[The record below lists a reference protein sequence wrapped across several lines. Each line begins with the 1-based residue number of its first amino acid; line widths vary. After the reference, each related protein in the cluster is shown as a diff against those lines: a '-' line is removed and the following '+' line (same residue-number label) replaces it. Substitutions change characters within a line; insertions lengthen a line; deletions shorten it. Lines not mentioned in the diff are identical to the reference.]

1 MSNKTH
7 SSNHDEM
14 MSEHHHNYE
23 IMDMEHENHEMHN
36 MHNMD
41 NMHDMHDMDN
51 MDMMNHGGHMMH
63 MGDMSKKLK
72 VAIILMIPLLLI
84 SPIAGFTILKFP
96 GSEILQLILG
106 TIIFFYSGTPF
117 FSGAKGELKSRK
129 PAMMM
134 LITMG
139 ITVAY
144 AYSVYATI
152 MSLNG
157 HMGMNFWFE
166 LATLIVIMLIGHL
179 IEMKAIM
186 GAGDALKDLAS
197 LVPKKAHLKSGKDV
211 ELSELKVGDLL
222 LVKENEKIPADG
234 LILSQALVDESMITG
249 ESRAVNKK
257 TNDLVYGGS
266 LNQNQPFEMKVTTLG
281 KDSFLNQVAELVKKA
296 QAQKSNLE
304 NMADRVAGYLFY
316 AALIVGIFS
325 LVFWTISSNFSFA
338 LLLAVSVF
346 VIACPHALGLA
357 VPLVVS
363 RLTSISAKNGLLIQN
378 RTSLEKINTIKYALM
393 DKTGTLT
400 DGKFIVRNV
409 IDFTDE
415 TDILQIMAALEGSST
430 HPIAQSIVS
439 AAKPLENLKV
449 EAVENIPGVGIKG
462 QVNQNFYQIVN
473 YKYLRENQLSYD
485 EKKIAQYLDLGLT
498 VSFLINEQQDVLGFI
513 ALGDSPKADAKA
525 FINGLL
531 AQGITPVM
539 LTGDNKETAQKI
551 ASALNIPEFRAE
563 LKPED
568 KAEIVKEYQKKA
580 GVLFIGDGVNDSPA
594 LATATIGFAIG
605 AGTSVAISTADV
617 VLVNSNP
624 SDVLDMINISKRM
637 LRKMKQN
644 LWFGAGYNIIAIP
657 VAAGILY
664 PFTGIYID
672 PLIAAV
678 LMSIS
683 TVIVSINAMGLRY
696 DKK

>member
-1 MSNKTH
+1 MDH
-7 SSNHDEM
+7 SEMDHSAMDHSKHD
-14 MSEHHHNYE
+14 HNE
-23 IMDMEHENHEMHN
+23 MEHSQMDHSEM
-36 MHNMD
+36 D
-41 NMHDMHDMDN
+41 
-51 MDMMNHGGHMMH
+51 HGGHMMH

-144 AYSVYATI
+144 TYSVYATI

-166 LATLIVIMLIGHL
+166 LSTLIVIMLIGHL

-222 LVKENEKIPADG
+222 LVKENERIPADG
-234 LILSQALVDESMITG
+234 LILSEAFVDESMITG

-257 TNDLVYGGS
+257 PNDLVYGGS

-281 KDSFLNQVAELVKKA
+281 KDSFLNQVSELVKKA

-325 LVFWTISSNFSFA
+325 LIFWTISSNFSFA

-400 DGKFIVRNV
+400 DGNFIVRNV
-409 IDFTDE
+409 INFTDE

-485 EKKIAQYLDLGLT
+485 EQKIAQYLDLGLT

-657 VAAGILY
+657 VAAGIIY

-683 TVIVSINAMGLRY
+683 TVIVAINAMGLRY

>member
-14 MSEHHHNYE
+14 MAEHHHNHE
-23 IMDMEHENHEMHN
+23 MMDMEHENHEMHN
-36 MHNMD
+36 MDNMHD
-41 NMHDMHDMDN
+41 MHDMHDMDN

-106 TIIFFYSGTPF
+106 TIIFLYSGTPF

-234 LILSQALVDESMITG
+234 LILSEALVDESMITG

-325 LVFWTISSNFSFA
+325 LIFWTISSNFSFA
-338 LLLAVSVF
+338 LL
-346 VIACPHALGLA
+346 LA

-430 HPIAQSIVS
+430 HPIAQSIVA
-439 AAKPLENLKV
+439 AAKPLGNLKV

-485 EKKIAQYLDLGLT
+485 EQKIAQYLDLGLT

-539 LTGDNKETAQKI
+539 LTGDNKETAKKI